1 MIELRILS
9 IKSSMM
15 ILPFDVSNW
24 AEGLLLKDRT
34 DLGLV
39 NLPGTS
45 RKGAR
50 KLLH

>member
-1 MIELRILS
+1 MKLRNSDWDLR
-9 IKSSMM
+9 
-15 ILPFDVSNW
+15 V
-24 AEGLLLKDRT
+24 EGLLLKDRT